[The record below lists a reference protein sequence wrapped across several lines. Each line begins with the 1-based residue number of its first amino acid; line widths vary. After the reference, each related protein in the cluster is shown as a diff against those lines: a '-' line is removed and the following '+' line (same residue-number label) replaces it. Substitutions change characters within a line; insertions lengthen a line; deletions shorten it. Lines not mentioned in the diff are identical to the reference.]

1 MSFNDLYLHYKS
13 LVHDACSTRDFDRI
27 IESAFND
34 YLKGRM
40 TDTEYG
46 KIYFA
51 CIAKCNT
58 L

>member
-1 MSFNDLYLHYKS
+1 MPHIDLYLHYKS
-13 LVHDACSTRDFDRI
+13 LVHDAVTPRDFDRI

-34 YLKGRM
+34 YAKGRM
-40 TDTEYG
+40 TDTEYW

-51 CIAKCNT
+51 CIEKCNT